1 MFIPGKVDES
11 SSRKVLMVIDF
22 HVGGFVLRS
31 CLEQARFCAK
41 LARELICVFVS
52 VDYRIGLV
60 SKHRAALEDG

>member
-1 MFIPGKVDES
+1 MFIPSKVDQS
-11 SSRKVLMVIDF
+11 GSRKVLVVIDF
-22 HVGGFVLRS
+22 HVGGFVLGS
-31 CLEQARFCAK
+31 CLEQTPFCAK